1 MLQSENKNTVEQELG
16 LGWAVPDEGAGLL
29 ILCSRGSTPSP
40 LPVRLT
46 PPSFARYAVIR
57 FNQYFKVKPQV
68 SALEMP
74 K

>member
-1 MLQSENKNTVEQELG
+1 M
-16 LGWAVPDEGAGLL
+16 
-29 ILCSRGSTPSP
+29 ICSDLDRPRATEKLYDVSTPSRAH
-40 LPVRLT
+40 LAFFLT
-46 PPSFARYAVIR
+46 PSFLLSSPRYAVIR